1 MGSLHWLIV
10 VPLYFFTTLTL
21 VLLFILVARVL
32 RLRVSVDPLVTG
44 ASALTIGLIVA
55 PLVAGWVTLDAYTGR
70 VMLVLIV
77 ASFAVAGLDTL
88 LRQALPPLPLDDE
101 LRELSPPSPAA
112 RSGART
118 W

>member
-21 VLLFILVARVL
+21 VLSFIQVARLL
-32 RLRVSVDPLVTG
+32 RLRVSVDALVTG
-44 ASALTIGLIVA
+44 ASALAIGLIVA

-70 VMLVLIV
+70 AMLVLIV
-77 ASFAVAGLDTL
+77 ASFAVAGLDAL
-88 LRQALPPLPLDDE
+88 LRESLPPLPLDDE
-101 LRELSPPSPAA
+101 LREVSPPRPAA
-112 RSGART
+112 RSGAPP

>member
-21 VLLFILVARVL
+21 VLSFILVARL
-32 RLRVSVDPLVTG
+32 FRLRVSIDPLVTG
-44 ASALTIGLIVA
+44 ASVLAIGLIVA
-55 PLVAGWVTLDAYTGR
+55 LLVAGWVTLDAYTGR

-77 ASFAVAGLDTL
+77 ASFVVAGLDTL
-88 LRQALPPLPLDDE
+88 LRQSLPLPLDDE

-112 RSGART
+112 RPGAAT